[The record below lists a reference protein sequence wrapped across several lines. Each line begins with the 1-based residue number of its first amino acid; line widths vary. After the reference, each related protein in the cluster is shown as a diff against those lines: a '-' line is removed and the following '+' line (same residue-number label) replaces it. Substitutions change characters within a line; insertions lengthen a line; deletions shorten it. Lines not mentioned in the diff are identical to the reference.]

1 LPPGSFKVVVPRLFG
16 YPTSSEIILPRITLR
31 TVTNAQEPESAETIL
46 LVEDE
51 DLVRDLTKRILKR
64 PGYKVLIAING
75 KEALNLY
82 AKKRDE
88 ISLVILDLIMPEMGG
103 KECLE
108 KLLEINPDAKIL
120 ITSGYYT
127 TETEREITESGAA
140 GFILKPY
147 SFKQMLT
154 KVREVLAI

>member
-1 LPPGSFKVVVPRLFG
+1 MLFRVVVSQLFG
-16 YPTSSEIILPRITLR
+16 YPTSSDLTLPRITVR
-31 TVTNAQEPESAETIL
+31 TVTNGQAPESTETIL

-51 DLVRDLTKRILKR
+51 DLVRDVTKRILKR
-64 PGYKVLIAING
+64 AGYKVLIAVNG

-82 AKKRDE
+82 AKKRDQ

-108 KLLEINPDAKIL
+108 KLREIDPDAKIL

-127 TETEREITESGAA
+127 TEIAREITESGAA

-147 SFKQMLT
+147 DIKQMLA
-154 KVREVLAI
+154 KVRDVLAE

>member
-1 LPPGSFKVVVPRLFG
+1 VKSG
-16 YPTSSEIILPRITLR
+16 
-31 TVTNAQEPESAETIL
+31 QEPESTETIL

-51 DLVRDLTKRILKR
+51 ELVRDVTKRILKR
-64 PGYKVLIAING
+64 AGYKVLTAING

-82 AKKRDE
+82 ANKRDK

-108 KLLEINPDAKIL
+108 KLREIDPDAKIL
-120 ITSGYYT
+120 IISGYCT
-127 TETEREITESGAA
+127 TEIEREITESGAA

-147 SFKQMLT
+147 DFKQMLT
-154 KVREVLAI
+154 KVREVLAK

>member
-1 LPPGSFKVVVPRLFG
+1 M
-16 YPTSSEIILPRITLR
+16 TAI
-31 TVTNAQEPESAETIL
+31 TVTNGQEPESTETIL

-51 DLVRDLTKRILKR
+51 DLVRDVTKRILKR
-64 PGYKVLIAING
+64 AGYKVLIAVNG

-82 AKKRDE
+82 AKEKDK

-108 KLLEINPDAKIL
+108 KLREIDPDAKIL

-127 TETEREITESGAA
+127 TEIAREITESGAA

-147 SFKQMLT
+147 NLKQMLT
-154 KVREVLAI
+154 KVREVLAK